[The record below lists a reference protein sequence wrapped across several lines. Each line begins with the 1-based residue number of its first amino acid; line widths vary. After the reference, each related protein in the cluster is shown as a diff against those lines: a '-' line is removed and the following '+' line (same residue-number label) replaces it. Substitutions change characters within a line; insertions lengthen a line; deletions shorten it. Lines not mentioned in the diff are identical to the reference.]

1 MKNTQSASFT
11 RLPALSW
18 LSTYT
23 TQNFQSDAMAALIVT
38 VMLIPQSLAYAMLA
52 GLPAATGLYASML
65 PLLAYALFGSSRT
78 LSVGPV
84 AVISLLSA
92 NAVGI
97 AHQKSGIDVLT
108 LSMSLA
114 LLSGVLMMAMGTLKL
129 GFIANLLGR
138 PVIIGFITGAS
149 ILIALG
155 QFKHLLG
162 IPLAGHS
169 LPELAQGLWTNASH
183 THMVTVLVGLSSVGF
198 LFWARYSL
206 SSLLQNI
213 MAKPSAAALSKMAPV
228 CAVIVAIIFVSLLSL
243 DQLGLQVVGYIPS
256 GLPSL
261 ALPNVKLDVLVVLL
275 PSALMIS
282 LIGYVE
288 SISVAQTLANKRR
301 QQINPNHELLGL
313 GAANMASAAS
323 GGFAVTGG
331 FSRSV
336 VNFDAGA
343 QTPMAGVFTA
353 FGIALASLYL
363 TPLLAMLP
371 KAVLGATIFVAVLGL
386 IEPHE
391 IKQTWQYSKNDFSA
405 LVITL
410 FSVLIFGVEAGVI
423 AGVSATILLLLWR
436 TSRPHTA
443 IVGPLPGS
451 EHFRNIQRHK
461 VSQSEHVVALRI
473 DESLFFGNV
482 RYLNQQLNNLLIQHT
497 HLKHLILMASGI
509 NHIDS
514 SALESLLEF
523 NQRLK
528 DKGIK
533 MHLSEVKGP
542 VIDRLSRVDFET
554 QLTGKVYLSQHE
566 AWQDLNT
573 L

>member
-1 MKNTQSASFT
+1 
-11 RLPALSW
+11 
-18 LSTYT
+18 
-23 TQNFQSDAMAALIVT
+23 MAALIVT

-410 FSVLIFGVEAGVI
+410 FSVLVFGVEAGVI

-482 RYLNQQLNNLLIQHT
+482 RYLNQQLNKLLIQHT

>member
-1 MKNTQSASFT
+1 
-11 RLPALSW
+11 
-18 LSTYT
+18 
-23 TQNFQSDAMAALIVT
+23 MAALIVT

-65 PLLAYALFGSSRT
+65 PLLAYSLFGSSRT

-213 MAKPSAAALSKMAPV
+213 MAKASAAALSKMAPV

-353 FGIALASLYL
+353 LGIALASLYL

-410 FSVLIFGVEAGVI
+410 FSVLVFGVEAGVI

-443 IVGPLPGS
+443 IVGPIPGS

-482 RYLNQQLNNLLIQHT
+482 RYLNQQLNKLLIQHI

>member
-1 MKNTQSASFT
+1 
-11 RLPALSW
+11 
-18 LSTYT
+18 
-23 TQNFQSDAMAALIVT
+23 MAALIVT

-353 FGIALASLYL
+353 LGIALASLYL

-410 FSVLIFGVEAGVI
+410 FSVLVFGVEAGVI

-443 IVGPLPGS
+443 IVGPIPGS

>member
-1 MKNTQSASFT
+1 
-11 RLPALSW
+11 
-18 LSTYT
+18 
-23 TQNFQSDAMAALIVT
+23 MAALIVT

-482 RYLNQQLNNLLIQHT
+482 RYLNQQLNKLLIQHI

>member
-1 MKNTQSASFT
+1 
-11 RLPALSW
+11 
-18 LSTYT
+18 
-23 TQNFQSDAMAALIVT
+23 MAALIVT

-353 FGIALASLYL
+353 LGIALASLYL

-410 FSVLIFGVEAGVI
+410 FSVLVFGVEAGVI

>member
-1 MKNTQSASFT
+1 
-11 RLPALSW
+11 
-18 LSTYT
+18 
-23 TQNFQSDAMAALIVT
+23 
-38 VMLIPQSLAYAMLA
+38 
-52 GLPAATGLYASML
+52 
-65 PLLAYALFGSSRT
+65 
-78 LSVGPV
+78 
-84 AVISLLSA
+84 
-92 NAVGI
+92 
-97 AHQKSGIDVLT
+97 
-108 LSMSLA
+108 
-114 LLSGVLMMAMGTLKL
+114 
-129 GFIANLLGR
+129 
-138 PVIIGFITGAS
+138 
-149 ILIALG
+149 
-155 QFKHLLG
+155 
-162 IPLAGHS
+162 
-169 LPELAQGLWTNASH
+169 
-183 THMVTVLVGLSSVGF
+183 
-198 LFWARYSL
+198 
-206 SSLLQNI
+206 
-213 MAKPSAAALSKMAPV
+213 MAKASAAALSKMAPV

-353 FGIALASLYL
+353 LGIALASLYL

-410 FSVLIFGVEAGVI
+410 FSVLVFGVEAGVI

-542 VIDRLSRVDFET
+542 VIDRLARVDFET

>member
-1 MKNTQSASFT
+1 
-11 RLPALSW
+11 
-18 LSTYT
+18 
-23 TQNFQSDAMAALIVT
+23 MAALIVT

-213 MAKPSAAALSKMAPV
+213 MAKASAAALSKMAPV

-353 FGIALASLYL
+353 LGIALASLYL

-410 FSVLIFGVEAGVI
+410 FSVLVFGVEAGVI

-443 IVGPLPGS
+443 IVGPIPGS

-482 RYLNQQLNNLLIQHT
+482 RYLNQQLNNLLIQHI

>member
-1 MKNTQSASFT
+1 
-11 RLPALSW
+11 
-18 LSTYT
+18 
-23 TQNFQSDAMAALIVT
+23 MAALIVT

-213 MAKPSAAALSKMAPV
+213 IAKPSAAALSKMAPV

-353 FGIALASLYL
+353 LGIALASLYL

-371 KAVLGATIFVAVLGL
+371 NAVLGATIFVAVLGL

-410 FSVLIFGVEAGVI
+410 FSVLVFGVEAGVI

-443 IVGPLPGS
+443 IVGPIPGS